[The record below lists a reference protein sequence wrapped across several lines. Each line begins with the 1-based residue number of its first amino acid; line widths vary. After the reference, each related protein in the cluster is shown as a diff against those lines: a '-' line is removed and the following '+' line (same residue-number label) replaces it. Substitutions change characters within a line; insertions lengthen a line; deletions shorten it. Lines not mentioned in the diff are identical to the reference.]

1 MIHGTIIKNGTIKLV
16 LTGTDEIDMAVL
28 KQLDGATVSTITDN
42 LRIGDKHISGG
53 LILETVHKQQRA
65 DAERTTDMVHGATER
80 DREEVL

>member
-53 LILETVHKQQRA
+53 LILETVHKQRL
-65 DAERTTDMVHGATER
+65 DAERTTDMVHSTTER

>member
-53 LILETVHKQQRA
+53 LILETIHNKRA
-65 DAERTTDMVHGATER
+65 DAERTTDMVHSTTER
-80 DREEVL
+80 DKEEVL

>member
-53 LILETVHKQQRA
+53 LILETVHKQRS
-65 DAERTTDMVHGATER
+65 DAERTTDMVHSTTER